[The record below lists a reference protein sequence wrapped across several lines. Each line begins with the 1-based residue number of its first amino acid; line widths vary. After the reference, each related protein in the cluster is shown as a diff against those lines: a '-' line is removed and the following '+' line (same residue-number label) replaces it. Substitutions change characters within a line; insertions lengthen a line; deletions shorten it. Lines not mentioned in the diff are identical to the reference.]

1 MGADQ
6 THVCKDNQENANLKN
21 VRSIHDCSPRGLSLQ
36 RKARVANNTGLPDN
50 LKSSVESLSGYSL
63 DDVRVHYNSSK
74 PAAVQAYAYT
84 QGTDIHIAPGQE
96 SCLPHEAWHVTQQM
110 SGRVSPTTSIGGVA
124 VNDDA
129 ALEHEADVMG
139 AKAVQCKSLSGECS
153 FNLMQLRA
161 VASGCQVRQLKLIE
175 LEESQPFEY
184 EDKNYNIR
192 SVDVGKK
199 MVARLSL
206 KDPDIRKGEEARKNK
221 DQDDM
226 MADYK
231 NKTGLKREKLV
242 KGHLLNEY
250 LGGKAKN
257 SNLYPITDGAN
268 YDHLGYVENYVKK
281 LVLAGRTVKY
291 EVEAGPCGNELCNT
305 GCQKSQFRC
314 HYKTEDFNGE
324 SVDKY
329 VTIISNIVGGD
340 KPSRGSA
347 WDASNGKYLKEG
359 DKVNAKGCYESGLNH
374 KIMNY
379 LSEDV
384 EEVINSIHARKTTG
398 RKALPKKSSS
408 KALPQGS
415 SKNAL
420 PSESSALMVK
430 SKSSSVI
437 MEIIDDI
444 LSLIEYLPSSVI
456 EELVEWLVDE
466 VYELFMEYVLP
477 KLLDYIGC
485 GDYLKYV
492 SKRYP
497 GRENIF
503 EPINFVEYL
512 YFKYYT
518 NNMTYDDALEFYNFV
533 NGYFSSVE
541 EILNEVDDFLGV
553 NIRGV
558 VDATG
563 RVIGEIL
570 SRQKKYSA
578 LMKIFS
584 CLKRIFIIVT
594 DSEEIEMLY
603 DHFSRSLKK

>member
-6 THVCKDNQENANLKN
+6 TRVCKDNHENATLKN
-21 VRSIHDCSPRGLSLQ
+21 VRSIDDCSPRGLSLQ
-36 RKARVANNTGLPDN
+36 RKANVVNNTGLPNN
-50 LKSSVESLSGYSL
+50 LKNGVEALSGYSL
-63 DDVRVHYNSSK
+63 DNVRVHYNSSK

-139 AKAVQCKSLSGECS
+139 AKAVQCKGINGGYSS
-153 FNLMQLRA
+153 NLMQLKA
-161 VASGCQVRQLKLIE
+161 LASGCQVRQLKLIE

-206 KDPDIRKGEEARKNK
+206 DDPDIRKGEDAGKNRDQNAMMSDYRRKAKLNGN
-221 DQDDM
+221 Q
-226 MADYK
+226 
-231 NKTGLKREKLV
+231 LV

-268 YDHLGYVENYVKK
+268 FDHLGYVENYVKK
-281 LVLAGRTVKY
+281 LVLAGRIVKY

-379 LSEDV
+379 LSEDI
-384 EEVINSIHARKTTG
+384 EELINSINARKPTG
-398 RKALPKKSSS
+398 RKALPKQPSRK
-408 KALPQGS
+408 
-415 SKNAL
+415 AL
-420 PSESSALMVK
+420 PSESGKSSALMVK
-430 SKSSSVI
+430 SESNSVI

-444 LSLIEYLPSSVI
+444 LSFIDYLPISVL
-456 EELVEWLVDE
+456 ENLVEWLIDE
-466 VYELFMEYVLP
+466 VFELFIEYVLP
-477 KLLDYIGC
+477 KLLNRIGC
-485 GDYLKYV
+485 GDYLEYV
-492 SKRYP
+492 SKRHP
-497 GRENIF
+497 GLENIF

-512 YFKYYT
+512 YFKYYSKY
-518 NNMTYDDALEFYNFV
+518 MTLDDALEFYNFV
-533 NGYFSSVE
+533 NAYMSGVK
-541 EILNEVDDFLGV
+541 EILNDVDDFLGV

-558 VDATG
+558 VDAAG
-563 RVIGEIL
+563 RVVGGIL
-570 SRQKKYSA
+570 SRQKKYKI
-578 LMKIFS
+578 LIGIFS

-594 DSEEIEMLY
+594 DAEEIEMLY
-603 DHFSRSLKK
+603 DHFKNNSKK